1 MEIVDNKDNRVLF
14 DVVTCYLQLSGAD
27 VAFFNDI
34 SVFVDGSSIGFVY
47 ADGKGYFPA
56 VHAKNILSYASA
68 NDIHADITF
77 IEDYIVILFSNN
89 N

>member
-1 MEIVDNKDNRVLF
+1 MELIDNTNNRILF

-27 VAFFNDI
+27 VSFFKDI
-34 SVFVDGSSIGFVY
+34 SVFVDGSNIGFVY

-68 NDIHADITF
+68 NDIHAVITF
-77 IEDYIVILFSNN
+77 IEEYIVILFENN

>member
-1 MEIVDNKDNRVLF
+1 MEFISKTNNRILF
-14 DVVTCYLQLSGAD
+14 DVVNCYLQLSGAD

-34 SVFVDGSSIGFVY
+34 SVFVEGSSIGFVY

-68 NDIHADITF
+68 NDIHAVITF
-77 IEDYIVILFSNN
+77 IEDYIVILFENN